1 MGRINKALMLI
12 GLLTIPL
19 ISEVGIADNLI
30 KGNANTEDDVVLNG
44 GVGRVVSVGTV
55 QPTIKKAKKIFY
67 KKNWTRERIF
77 NVIKADKNNK
87 KSKFSINQ
95 GEGNMFI
102 DPQFLDDN
110 EHEIEAYYLN
120 ENARETLNQRIM
132 QSLKGDCLIPYKID
146 VAVEPIQV
154 KMTCKILEDN
164 SFIDLIMMLVPSN
177 KTYSLIAIPKYY
189 VSSKGNIIP
198 IDKQRSY
205 VTNFADTTSNIATYV
220 NTQEVKKNLTF
231 LAQGIGTSMSRTADE
246 YLQERAASRREQE
259 VIVGGG
265 DNPVIVQSTNTKEPS
280 VKEYT
285 VAGLIGGVFEGIGK
299 IATNMQGNFPYL
311 YRVEKGSRINFFI
324 TPLIITENKRNLT
337 ENGRMR

>member
-1 MGRINKALMLI
+1 MRIESKALILI

-19 ISEVGIADNLI
+19 LSEVGIADNLI

-44 GVGRVVSVGTV
+44 GVGRVVSVGQV
-55 QPTIKKAKKIFY
+55 QPRIKKVKKVFY
-67 KKNWTRERIF
+67 KKNWTREKIF
-77 NVIKADKNNK
+77 NVIKTDKNTE
-87 KSKFSINQ
+87 KSKFSINK
-95 GEGNMFI
+95 GEGDMFI
-102 DPQFLDDN
+102 DPQFLADN
-110 EHEIEAYYLN
+110 EHEIKTYYLN
-120 ENARETLNQRIM
+120 QNANETLNQRIM
-132 QSLKGDCLIPYKID
+132 QSLKGDCIIPYKVD

-189 VSSKGNIIP
+189 VSSKGDVIP

-205 VTNFADTTSNIATYV
+205 ITNFADTTSNIATYV

-231 LAQGIGTSMSRTADE
+231 LAQGIGTSMSRTAEE

-259 VIVGGG
+259 LIVSGGI
-265 DNPVIVQSTNTKEPS
+265 NPVVVQSTNTREPS
-280 VKEYT
+280 IKEYT
-285 VAGLIGGVFEGIGK
+285 VAGLVGGVFEGIGK
-299 IATNMQGNFPYL
+299 MATNMQGDFPYL
-311 YRVEKGSRINFFI
+311 YRVEKGSRINFFV
-324 TPLIITENKRNLT
+324 TPLIITDNKRDLT

>member
-55 QPTIKKAKKIFY
+55 KPTIKKAKKIFY

-77 NVIKADKNNK
+77 NVIKADKNNE
-87 KSKFSINQ
+87 KSKFPINQ

-246 YLQERAASRREQE
+246 YLKERAASRRHEEATVQ
-259 VIVGGG
+259 GGL
-265 DNPVIVQSTNTKEPS
+265 NPVVVKSTNTKEPS

-324 TPLIITENKRNLT
+324 TPLITTENKRDLT
-337 ENGRMR
+337 ENGRIR